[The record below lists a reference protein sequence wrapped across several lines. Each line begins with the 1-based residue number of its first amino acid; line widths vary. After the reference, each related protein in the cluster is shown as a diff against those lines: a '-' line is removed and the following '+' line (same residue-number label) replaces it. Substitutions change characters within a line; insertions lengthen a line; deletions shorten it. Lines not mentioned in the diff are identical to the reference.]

1 MMNHVKLADNIYYLG
16 VNDRRTHLFE
26 NAWPLPNGVSYNSYL
41 IVDEK
46 VALIDTVEYGHM
58 EDFLEKL
65 DNILGQ
71 KAIDYLVINHM
82 EPDHSGAI
90 RQIVQL
96 YPDIQ
101 IVGNKKT
108 FPMLEGF
115 FGIDQNQYEVAEGDC
130 IDLGTHK
137 LNFHMIPMVH
147 WPETMVTYES
157 VTKTLFSADA
167 FGSFG
172 TLDGGVFDDE
182 INLSYFEDELR
193 RYYSNIV
200 GKYGNQVQKALEKLS
215 GLEIKQIASTHG
227 PIWRSHISYILEKY
241 QKWSSYNAE
250 EEGVVIVFGSM
261 YGNTER
267 MADRLARSLCEN
279 GIKNIRVYDASKT
292 HASYIISDIWKY
304 SGLVIGSAAYNGG
317 VFPAVGSLLEK
328 LKHNNIKN
336 RAFGIFGNS
345 SWGGGGLRTLEK
357 WAEEVKLMPLGP
369 KVEARCA
376 PNADD
381 MAMCDQIAIEVAKAV
396 RKNLK

>member
-1 MMNHVKLADNIYYLG
+1 MKHVKLSENIYYLG
-16 VNDRRTHLFE
+16 VNDRRTNLFE
-26 NAWPLPNGVSYNSYL
+26 NAWPLPNGVAYNSYL

-58 EDFLEKL
+58 EDFLERIS
-65 DNILGQ
+65 DILESRT
-71 KAIDYLVINHM
+71 IDYLIVNHM

-90 RQIVQL
+90 RQITHL
-96 YPDIQ
+96 FPDIQ

-108 FPMLEGF
+108 FPMLKSF
-115 FGIDQNQYEVAEGDC
+115 FGIDQNQYEVSEGDT

-137 LNFHMIPMVH
+137 LNFYMIPMVH

-157 VTKTLFSADA
+157 TTKTLFSADA

-172 TLDGGVFDDE
+172 TLDGGIFDDE
-182 INLSYFEDELR
+182 INLSFFEDELR

-215 GLEIKQIASTHG
+215 TLEIKQIAATHG
-227 PIWRSHISYILEKY
+227 PIWRSQIPYILDKY
-241 QKWSSYNAE
+241 QKWSSYTAE
-250 EEGVVIVFGSM
+250 ENGVVIVFGSM

-267 MADRLARSLCEN
+267 MADRIARTLNEN
-279 GIKNIRVYDASKT
+279 GIKNIRIHDASKT

-304 SGLVIGSAAYNGG
+304 SGLIIGSAAYNGG
-317 VFPAVGSLLEK
+317 IFPAVGCVIEK
-328 LKHNNIKN
+328 LKGLYVKN

-357 WAEEVKLMPLGP
+357 WAEEVKLEPLGP

-376 PNADD
+376 ANVGDLE
-381 MAMCDQIAIEVAKAV
+381 MCDQIAVEVANAV
-396 RKNLK
+396 KNKIK

>member
-1 MMNHVKLADNIYYLG
+1 MKHVKLSENIYYLG
-16 VNDRRTHLFE
+16 VNDRRTNLFE
-26 NAWPLPNGVSYNSYL
+26 NAWPLPNGVAYNSYL

-58 EDFLEKL
+58 EDFLERIN
-65 DNILGQ
+65 DILETRT
-71 KAIDYLVINHM
+71 IDYLIVNHM

-90 RQIVQL
+90 RQITNL

-108 FPMLEGF
+108 FPMLKSF
-115 FGIDQNQYEVAEGDC
+115 FGIDQNQYEVSEGDT
-130 IDLGTHK
+130 IDLGNHK
-137 LNFHMIPMVH
+137 LNFYMIPMVH

-157 VTKTLFSADA
+157 TTKTLFSADA

-172 TLDGGVFDDE
+172 TLDGGIFDDE
-182 INLSYFEDELR
+182 INLTFFEDELR

-215 GLEIKQIASTHG
+215 TLEIKQIAATHG
-227 PIWRSHISYILEKY
+227 PIWRSQIPYILDKY
-241 QKWSSYNAE
+241 QKWSSYIAE
-250 EEGVVIVFGSM
+250 EDGVVIVFGSM

-267 MADRLARSLCEN
+267 MADRIARTLNEN
-279 GIKNIRVYDASKT
+279 GIKNIRIHDASKT

-304 SGLVIGSAAYNGG
+304 SGLIIGSAAYNGG
-317 VFPAVGSLLEK
+317 IFPAVGCIIEK
-328 LKHNNIKN
+328 LKGLYVKN

-357 WAEEVKLMPLGP
+357 WAEEVKLEPLGP

-376 PNADD
+376 PNSNDFE
-381 MAMCDQIAIEVAKAV
+381 MCDQIAVEVANAV
-396 RKNLK
+396 KNQIK